1 MELEQC
7 VNFVLTKAQ
16 NAVHQLFKAEL
27 APYGVTPGQY
37 GVLRCLWD
45 QNGMTAKQLADRLS
59 LDGSTITGILDR
71 MEQKGLIERHTD
83 PRDRRALKVVLTD
96 QGWNL
101 KEPLTKAIEEANR
114 KALQSFSQ
122 EEAELLKKLLDE
134 ISEST
139 SVK

>member
-134 ISEST
+134 MSEST
-139 SVK
+139 SAK

>member
-71 MEQKGLIERHTD
+71 MEQRGLIERHTD
-83 PRDRRALKVVLTD
+83 PKDRRALKVMLTEH
-96 QGWNL
+96 GLRL

-114 KALQSFSQ
+114 KALRSFSQ
-122 EEAELLKKLLDE
+122 EQAQLLKKLLDE
-134 ISEST
+134 ISET
-139 SVK
+139 TTTK

>member
-16 NAVHQLFKAEL
+16 RNVHQLFKAEL

-45 QNGMTAKQLADRLS
+45 ENAQTAKKLADRLV

-71 MEQKGLIERHTD
+71 MEQKGLIDKQTD
-83 PRDRRALKVVLTD
+83 PKDRRAIQVMLTAKGKEL
-96 QGWNL
+96 QGPVSL
-101 KEPLTKAIEEANR
+101 AIEKANR
-114 KALQSFSQ
+114 RALQTLDNKQ
-122 EEAELLKKLLDE
+122 AEFLKNVLED
-134 ISEST
+134 IGSAESR
-139 SVK
+139 S